1 VIEGMFNGGT
11 MPLLERM
18 VQFTSRRHQLLA
30 HNIANLSTP
39 DFQPADVSPQSFQQA
54 LADAV
59 DQRRRSGPKAEL
71 KMTDTREMTFGRDTT
86 TLHPQPLNQNVLFHD
101 RNNRSLEHQMKAL
114 AENTMAHNAAL
125 ELLAGKFTSLE
136 TAIRGQI

>member
-1 VIEGMFNGGT
+1 MIEGLFNGGT
-11 MPLLERM
+11 LPMLERM
-18 VQFTSRRHQLLA
+18 VQFTSRRHQLLV
-30 HNIANLSTP
+30 HNIANISTP

-59 DQRRRSGPKAEL
+59 DKRRRSGPKAPL
-71 KMTDTREMTFGRDTT
+71 QMTDTREMTFSRDRLE
-86 TLHPQPLNQNVLFHD
+86 LHPQPLNQNLLFHD

-114 AENTMAHNAAL
+114 AENTMVHNTAM
-125 ELLAGKFTSLE
+125 ELLAGKFKGLE